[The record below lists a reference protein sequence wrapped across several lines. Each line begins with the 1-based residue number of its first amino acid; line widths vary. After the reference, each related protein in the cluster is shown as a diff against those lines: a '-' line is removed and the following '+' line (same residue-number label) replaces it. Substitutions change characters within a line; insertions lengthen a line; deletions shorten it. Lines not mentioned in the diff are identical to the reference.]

1 MNIDS
6 IQMRLKTY
14 SQKHKRL
21 HQFTLIRYFQ
31 ERLLYRLSKSKYRDN
46 FLLKGGALVY
56 YLSNQTSR
64 YTKDVDLLLKQL
76 KSDHSLLKE
85 IFTEIC
91 QMNFEDGVIFITK
104 DLIIE
109 EIQKEG
115 MYTGTRIKVPAR
127 LGNVKHQMQI
137 DIGTGDYV
145 TPGPQEIIYPTLLEE
160 LESPILKA
168 YTVETVIS
176 EKFEAMIALGE
187 YNSRMKDF
195 YDVYHFLDDCETNI
209 LEKAIENTFRI
220 RKTPVI
226 ANHPIFTDSFYSD
239 QKRVNQ
245 WRIFLEKNELDKIEF
260 DEIGKRIES
269 KLKAIYDNLKEK
281 SL

>member
-1 MNIDS
+1 
-6 IQMRLKTY
+6 MRLKTY
-14 SQKHKRL
+14 SQKHKRV
-21 HQFTLIRYFQ
+21 HQFTIIRYFQ
-31 ERLLYRLSKSKYRDN
+31 ERFLYRLSKSKYRDN

-76 KSDHSLLKE
+76 KSDHNLLKA

-91 QMNFEDGVIFITK
+91 EMEFNDGVIFVTK
-104 DLIIE
+104 DLRIE
-109 EIQKEG
+109 DIQKEG
-115 MYTGTRIKVPAR
+115 LYTGTRIKVLAK
-127 LGNVKHQMQI
+127 LGNIKHQMQI

-145 TPGPQEIIYPTLLEE
+145 TPRPQEIIYPTLLDE
-160 LESPILKA
+160 LEPPKLKA

-187 YNSRMKDF
+187 HNSRMKDF
-195 YDVYHFLDDCETNI
+195 YDVYQFLGNCKTRI
-209 LEKAIENTFRI
+209 LEEAIENTFRI

-226 ANHPIFTDSFYSD
+226 PDHPIFTDSFYQD

-245 WRIFLEKNELDKIEF
+245 WRKFLEINELEKVEF
-260 DEIGKRIES
+260 GEIGKRIQ
-269 KLKAIYDNLKEK
+269 KDLKIIYENLREK